1 MQAMAGVC
9 VPGHSVNPVTRS
21 VNARIVASAARKFAG
36 ASVMKLSEDS
46 PGNWGITEPGSDDT
60 LTRLTLALDVMGGD
74 FGPSVTVPAALQALN
89 SNSQLTLLLVGDPDA
104 ITPLLAKADFEQ
116 RSRLQIIPAQS
127 VIASDARPAQAIRSS
142 RGSSM
147 RVALELVKE
156 GRAEACVSAGNTGA
170 LMGLAKLL
178 LKPIEGIERP
188 ALVTVL
194 PHQQKGKTVVLDLG
208 ANVDCDSTML
218 VQFAVMGAVLAEEVV
233 GIANPRVALLNI
245 GEEEMKGLSSIR
257 DAAAVLKTLPSLNY
271 IGYLEANELLTGKT
285 DVLVCDG
292 FTGNVTLK
300 TMEGVVRMF
309 LSLLKSQGEGKK
321 RSWWLL
327 LLKRWLQ
334 KSLARR
340 FSHLNPDQYNGA
352 CLLGLRGSVIKSH
365 GAANQRAFS
374 VAIEQ
379 AVQAVQRQIPQRIAA
394 RLESLYPAGFELPE
408 SDSDENARQQSGTNG
423 HH

>member
-1 MQAMAGVC
+1 M
-9 VPGHSVNPVTRS
+9 
-21 VNARIVASAARKFAG
+21 RI
-36 ASVMKLSEDS
+36 S
-46 PGNWGITEPGSDDT
+46 PGNWGITKPSSDDI

-74 FGPSVTVPAALQALN
+74 FGPSVTVPAALQALH
-89 SNSQLTLLLVGDPDA
+89 SNSQLTLLLVGDPDT

-116 RSRLQIIPAQS
+116 RSRLQVIPAQS
-127 VIASDARPAQAIRSS
+127 VIASDARPAQAIRAS

-156 GRAEACVSAGNTGA
+156 GRAQACVSAGNTGA

-188 ALVTVL
+188 ALVTML
-194 PHQQKGKTVVLDLG
+194 PHQLKGKTVVLDLG

-218 VQFAVMGAVLAEEVV
+218 VQFAVMGAVLAEEVI
-233 GIANPRVALLNI
+233 GIRNPRVALLNI

-257 DAAAVLKTLPSLNY
+257 DAAAVLKTLPTLNY

-321 RSWWLL
+321 RSWWLF

-334 KSLARR
+334 KSLSRR

-379 AVQAVQRQIPQRIAA
+379 AVQAVQRQIPQRITA
-394 RLESLYPAGFELPE
+394 RLESLYPTGFELPE
-408 SDSDENARQQSGTNG
+408 GGRSGSSGSQTGITGND
-423 HH
+423 

>member
-1 MQAMAGVC
+1 M
-9 VPGHSVNPVTRS
+9 
-21 VNARIVASAARKFAG
+21 RIS
-36 ASVMKLSEDS
+36 L
-46 PGNWGITEPGSDDT
+46 GNWGITEPSSDDT

-89 SNSQLTLLLVGDPDA
+89 SNSQLTLLLVGDPDTIA
-104 ITPLLAKADFEQ
+104 PLLAKADFEQ
-116 RSRLQIIPAQS
+116 RSRLQVIPAQS
-127 VIASDARPAQAIRSS
+127 VIASDARPAQAIRAS

-147 RVALELVKE
+147 RIALELVKE
-156 GRAEACVSAGNTGA
+156 GRAQACVSAGNTGA

-188 ALVTVL
+188 ALVTML
-194 PHQQKGKTVVLDLG
+194 PHQLKGKTVVLDLG

-218 VQFAVMGAVLAEEVV
+218 VQFAVMGAVLAEEVI
-233 GIANPRVALLNI
+233 GIKDPRVALLNI

-257 DAAAVLKTLPSLNY
+257 DAAAVLKTLPTLNY

-334 KSLARR
+334 KSLSRR

-365 GAANQRAFS
+365 GAANQRAFC

-408 SDSDENARQQSGTNG
+408 DGRSGDARPQSPVTGND
-423 HH
+423 

>member
-1 MQAMAGVC
+1 M
-9 VPGHSVNPVTRS
+9 
-21 VNARIVASAARKFAG
+21 RI
-36 ASVMKLSEDS
+36 S
-46 PGNWGITEPGSDDT
+46 PGNWGITEPSSDVT

-74 FGPSVTVPAALQALN
+74 SGPSVTVPAALQALN
-89 SNSQLTLLLVGDPDA
+89 SNSQLTLLLVGDPDTIA
-104 ITPLLAKADFEQ
+104 PLLAKADFEQ
-116 RSRLQIIPAQS
+116 RSRLQVIPAQS
-127 VIASDARPAQAIRSS
+127 VIASDARPAQAIRAS

-147 RVALELVKE
+147 RIALELVKE
-156 GRAEACVSAGNTGA
+156 GRAQACVSAGNTGA

-188 ALVTVL
+188 ALVTML
-194 PHQQKGKTVVLDLG
+194 PHQLKGKTVVLDLG

-218 VQFAVMGAVLAEEVV
+218 VQFAVMGAVLAEEAI
-233 GIANPRVALLNI
+233 GIKDPRVALLNI

-257 DAAAVLKTLPSLNY
+257 DAAAILKTLPTLNY

-334 KSLARR
+334 KSLSRR

-365 GAANQRAFS
+365 GAANQRAFC

-379 AVQAVQRQIPQRIAA
+379 AVQAVQRQVPQRIAA

-408 SDSDENARQQSGTNG
+408 GGRSGNSRPQTRMTGND
-423 HH
+423 

>member
-1 MQAMAGVC
+1 M
-9 VPGHSVNPVTRS
+9 
-21 VNARIVASAARKFAG
+21 RI
-36 ASVMKLSEDS
+36 S

-74 FGPSVTVPAALQALN
+74 FGPTVTVPAALQALN
-89 SNSQLTLLLVGDPDA
+89 SNSQLTLLLVGNPDT

-127 VIASDARPAQAIRSS
+127 VIASDARPSQAIRNS

-147 RVALELVKE
+147 RIALELVKE
-156 GRAEACVSAGNTGA
+156 GRAQACVSAGNTGA
-170 LMGLAKLL
+170 LMGLSKLL

-218 VQFAVMGAVLAEEVV
+218 AQFAVMGSVLAEEVV
-233 GIANPRVALLNI
+233 GINTPRVALLNI
-245 GEEEMKGLSSIR
+245 GEEETKGLDSIR
-257 DAAAVLKTLPSLNY
+257 DAAELLKQVPSINY

-321 RSWWLL
+321 SAWWLI

-334 KSLARR
+334 KSLTRR

-408 SDSDENARQQSGTNG
+408 SDSDVNARQQSGTNG
-423 HH
+423 HD

>member
-1 MQAMAGVC
+1 M
-9 VPGHSVNPVTRS
+9 
-21 VNARIVASAARKFAG
+21 RI
-36 ASVMKLSEDS
+36 S
-46 PGNWGITEPGSDDT
+46 PGNWGITEPSSDVT

-89 SNSQLTLLLVGDPDA
+89 SNSQLTLLLVGDPDTIA
-104 ITPLLAKADFEQ
+104 PLLAKADFEQ
-116 RSRLQIIPAQS
+116 RSRLQVIPAQS
-127 VIASDARPAQAIRSS
+127 VIASDARPAQAIRAS

-147 RVALELVKE
+147 RIALELVKE
-156 GRAEACVSAGNTGA
+156 GRAQACVSAGNTGA

-188 ALVTVL
+188 ALVTML
-194 PHQQKGKTVVLDLG
+194 PHQLKGKTVVLDLG

-218 VQFAVMGAVLAEEVV
+218 VQFAVMGAVLAEEAI
-233 GIANPRVALLNI
+233 GIKDPRVALLNI

-257 DAAAVLKTLPSLNY
+257 DAAAILKTLPTLNY

-334 KSLARR
+334 KSLSRR

-365 GAANQRAFS
+365 GAANQRAFC

-379 AVQAVQRQIPQRIAA
+379 AVQAVQRQVPQRIAA
-394 RLESLYPAGFELPE
+394 RLESLYPAGFKLPE
-408 SDSDENARQQSGTNG
+408 GGRSGNSRPQTRMTGND
-423 HH
+423 

>member
-1 MQAMAGVC
+1 
-9 VPGHSVNPVTRS
+9 
-21 VNARIVASAARKFAG
+21 
-36 ASVMKLSEDS
+36 MKLSEDS
-46 PGNWGITEPGSDDT
+46 PGNWGITEPSSDVT

-89 SNSQLTLLLVGDPDA
+89 SNSQLTLLLVGDPDTIA
-104 ITPLLAKADFEQ
+104 PLLAKADFEQ
-116 RSRLQIIPAQS
+116 RSRLQVIPAQS

-178 LKPIEGIERP
+178 LIPIEGIERP

-245 GEEEMKGLSSIR
+245 GEEEMKGLGSIR

-408 SDSDENARQQSGTNG
+408 SDSDVNARQQSGTNG
-423 HH
+423 HD